1 MKEKLKFVHKKKEK
15 QTENGLTE
23 RLSVRL
29 ARFILRRQ
37 KWIES
42 IFVAGCV
49 FSFIAMLFVNVNYD
63 LTEYLPREAASRIGL
78 DRMEETFGYPGTA
91 RVMVKDVSL
100 YEAKQYKDQ
109 IEAVDGVDQVLWCD
123 AAVNIYAG
131 EDFISMDDIEDYYKD
146 RCAVMDITFDEGDT
160 AKRTSRAVDEIRDLL
175 GEKGCYTGMAVQNKS
190 LKENIE
196 SEMQLIML
204 VAVIMIFTI
213 LCITTAA
220 WSEPFLFLI
229 VMGVAILL
237 NQGTNIFPGL
247 PALNGQFPEPGILLP
262 EHRKIYR
269 SQYPAG
275 NRLLQR

>member
-1 MKEKLKFVHKKKEK
+1 M
-15 QTENGLTE
+15 
-23 RLSVRL
+23 
-29 ARFILRRQ
+29 
-37 KWIES
+37 
-42 IFVAGCV
+42 
-49 FSFIAMLFVNVNYD
+49 
-63 LTEYLPREAASRIGL
+63 
-78 DRMEETFGYPGTA
+78 
-91 RVMVKDVSL
+91 
-100 YEAKQYKDQ
+100 
-109 IEAVDGVDQVLWCD
+109 DGVDQVLWCD

-160 AKRTSRAVDEIRDLL
+160 AKRTSHAVDEIRDLL

-204 VAVIMIFTI
+204 VSVIMIFTV

-237 NQGTNIFPGL
+237 NQGTNIFLGTVSFL
-247 PALNGQFPEPGILLP
+247 TNNVAMVLQLATSMDYSIFLLDV
-262 EHRKIYR
+262 
-269 SQYPAG
+269 
-275 NRLLQR
+275 